1 MFPPLLI
8 SLLVV
13 SFQLPALAQT
23 HTVEKGDTLFSIARK
38 YGTSVQA
45 IQQAN
50 NLSGDV
56 IKIGQVLVL
65 PEGDSVS
72 SGSSAPRVVEDAVSA
87 TLEGMAAWYGPKFH
101 GRRTASGEP
110 YDMYAFTAAHRSLP
124 FGTRVRVT
132 NPQNGQSVIVR
143 INDRGPF
150 TPGFIIDL
158 SYAAAQRIGLRGSK
172 RVRLEVL
179 R

>member
-1 MFPPLLI
+1 MPVALILLLFALLG
-8 SLLVV
+8 SL
-13 SFQLPALAQT
+13 ALAQT
-23 HTVEKGDTLFSIARK
+23 HTVQKGDTLYSIARK

-50 NLSGDV
+50 NLPGDV
-56 IKIGQVLVL
+56 IKIGQVLTVA
-65 PEGDSVS
+65 
-72 SGSSAPRVVEDAVSA
+72 GSSAVSVAKDAVSA
-87 TLEGMAAWYGPKFH
+87 TFEGLAAWYGSKFH

-132 NPQNGQSVIVR
+132 NPRNGQSVIVR

-158 SYAAAQRIGLRGSK
+158 SYAAAQRIGLSGTK
-172 RVRLEVL
+172 QVRLEVL